1 MAEVCA
7 AAHDLAHLGET
18 RSAEKVRFFVTHPWT
33 SRCDLDKNVQTA
45 HLLKMVA
52 QIRSLLLLTPRPA
65 QGPTPLNGEPP
76 MNTISRHARRH
87 LSKSLSRRLNLMIAL
102 PLSAAAIATLVACGG
117 GGGGTASSSNGTA
130 VAMSTY
136 ITDAVSDDYSQVWV
150 GVLKITAVDS
160 TGAEVT
166 LFSADTPQVYNLSSL
181 DSVGQLMAAATIP
194 SGTYRAVKVT
204 LADDVSLV
212 KVSDGST
219 VPAYFNGDGST
230 KTIRVEVEYNAAAEN
245 ALVLD
250 FDLQRFTT
258 VVNASGK
265 TIVQPVILK
274 RAKGDLKDFIR
285 NQAEVHGTVTAISG
299 NSLTINDR
307 RLGNGVVVTLATD
320 GVVVDEATR
329 STVALSSITVGSRIE
344 AKGVITSSTDT
355 TTATVAATVIKVES
369 SSSGSVSDDASNRAR
384 GEGTVVS
391 YDAANKL
398 LTLALAE
405 ASFLPSS
412 QQVVVDLTN
421 ARYAHGTVA
430 DLTAGTVVT
439 FKGALNTA
447 ASPTSDV
454 LARVVDVEGAASSS
468 SNSGNALSEVN
479 GTITAVSG
487 TTVTLNTSSGVI
499 TVNTSGALVKEG
511 KASCL
516 AVGGTLEA
524 KGTLSGSTLT
534 ARVLEVSGG
543 GCVDNRRHR

>member
-1 MAEVCA
+1 
-7 AAHDLAHLGET
+7 
-18 RSAEKVRFFVTHPWT
+18 
-33 SRCDLDKNVQTA
+33 
-45 HLLKMVA
+45 
-52 QIRSLLLLTPRPA
+52 
-65 QGPTPLNGEPP
+65 

-219 VPAYFNGDGST
+219 VQAYFNGDGTT

>member
-1 MAEVCA
+1 M
-7 AAHDLAHLGET
+7 
-18 RSAEKVRFFVTHPWT
+18 
-33 SRCDLDKNVQTA
+33 
-45 HLLKMVA
+45 KMVA
-52 QIRSLLLLTPRPA
+52 QNRSLLLLTPRPA
-65 QGPTPLNGEPP
+65 QGPTPLIGELP

-219 VPAYFNGDGST
+219 VQAYFNGDGTT
-230 KTIRVEVEYNAAAEN
+230 KTIRVDVEYNAAAEN

-265 TIVQPVILK
+265 TIVQPVVVK

-299 NSLTINDR
+299 NSLTINDK
-307 RLGNGVVVTLATD
+307 RLGNGVVVTLSTD

-344 AKGVITSSTDT
+344 AKGVITSS
-355 TTATVAATVIKVES
+355 IKVES
-369 SSSGSVSDDASNRAR
+369 STSGSVSDDAPNRAR

-391 YDAANKL
+391 YDTANQL
-398 LTLALAE
+398 LTLTLSE

-412 QQVVVDLTN
+412 QQVVVDLSN

-447 ASPTSDV
+447 SPASSDV
-454 LARVVDVEGAASSS
+454 VARVVDVEGAASSS

-487 TTVTLNTSSGVI
+487 TTVTLNTSAGVI